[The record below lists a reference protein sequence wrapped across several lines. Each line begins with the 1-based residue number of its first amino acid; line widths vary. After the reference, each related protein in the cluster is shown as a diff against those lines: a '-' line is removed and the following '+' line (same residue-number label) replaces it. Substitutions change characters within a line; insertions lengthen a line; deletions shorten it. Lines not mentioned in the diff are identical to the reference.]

1 MSIEFDPPVAGPD
14 GEPRQQKV
22 QRAREKSKTK
32 GNGLD
37 AQVQKVRF
45 ELIPFDKIAFDTAPA
60 YLVKGLVPRVCLS
73 VIWGPPKCGKSFL
86 VFDLLMHVALGWKY
100 RGRRVQQGPVVY
112 CAFEGQAG
120 LRNRVEAFRQRKLAE
135 GADNVPFYL
144 IADAMNLVA
153 DHPALI
159 ASVRTA
165 LGDTKPIATALDTL
179 NRSMPGSESSDEDM
193 TAYVKAGDA
202 LRMAFD
208 CAVVIVHHCGHEGT
222 RPRGHSSL
230 MGACDAQ
237 IAVKRDAADNIIAT
251 VELMK
256 DGPQGGE
263 FASRLEVVE
272 LGLDDDGDK
281 ITSCVIAPVEG
292 LQTSAKAS
300 TGIKLT
306 KAAKNALSAL
316 NLTPIDGAP

>member
-1 MSIEFDPPVAGPD
+1 MTNFGRVMSIEFDPPVAGPD

-22 QRAREKSKTK
+22 RPAREKAKTK

-37 AQVQKVRF
+37 AQVQKARF
-45 ELIPFDKIAFDTAPA
+45 ELIPFDKIAFDTVPP

-159 ASVRTA
+159 DSVRAA
-165 LGDTKPIATALDTL
+165 LGDTKPIAIALDTL

-202 LRMAFD
+202 LPLR
-208 CAVVIVHHCGHEGT
+208 
-222 RPRGHSSL
+222 
-230 MGACDAQ
+230 
-237 IAVKRDAADNIIAT
+237 
-251 VELMK
+251 
-256 DGPQGGE
+256 
-263 FASRLEVVE
+263 
-272 LGLDDDGDK
+272 
-281 ITSCVIAPVEG
+281 
-292 LQTSAKAS
+292 
-300 TGIKLT
+300 
-306 KAAKNALSAL
+306 KAATLQRAR
-316 NLTPIDGAP
+316 